1 MGTCKEQKWG
11 SGTGGG
17 AEMVIKEMLGI
28 VKHAMDSLHSIKNKT
43 EKGHEPLH
51 VAVTW

>member
-28 VKHAMDSLHSIKNKT
+28 VKHAMDSLYSIKNKT